1 MPPENMERSAQGEI
15 AVTRMLDRLIE
26 RICDEDEAEEA
37 QATLKRIANQCAGE
51 FRQGLDALIY
61 YRGMRAAL
69 NEDDFRWGALQVSA
83 PEERNR
89 LRRERL
95 NQYQRHLELFELEMK
110 LARKTYRS
118 SLALSGNW
126 SRLEEEFREGMV
138 IAKERLI
145 LRCAGLLY
153 RFNLPGAM
161 DLCDAAAFELFS
173 LFYLRPFPA
182 A

>member
-1 MPPENMERSAQGEI
+1 M
-15 AVTRMLDRLIE
+15 AVSRRLDHLVE
-26 RICDEDEAEEA
+26 RICGEDEADEA
-37 QATLKRIANQCAGE
+37 RETLKRIANQCADE

-69 NEDDFRWGALQVSA
+69 NEDDFRWGALQVSS
-83 PEERNR
+83 PDERSR

-95 NQYQRHLELFELEMK
+95 DQYHRHLELFELEMK
-110 LARKTYRS
+110 LARTTYRS
-118 SLALSGNW
+118 SLALNGNW
-126 SRLEEEFREGMV
+126 SRMEDEFREGIV
-138 IAKERLI
+138 IAKERFI

-153 RFNLPGAM
+153 RLNLPGAM

-173 LFYLRPFPA
+173 LFYLRPLPA